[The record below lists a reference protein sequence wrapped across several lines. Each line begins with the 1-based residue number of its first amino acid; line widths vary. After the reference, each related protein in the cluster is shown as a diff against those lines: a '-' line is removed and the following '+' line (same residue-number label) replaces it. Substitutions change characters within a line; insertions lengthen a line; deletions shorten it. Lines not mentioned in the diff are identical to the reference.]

1 MLFLLFFSRN
11 YCRRASLCNGEFSR
25 GYNFCDSLVRSAP
38 LSPLFFSRFLSP
50 RVLASLVQS
59 YCTSSSRTGC
69 STPRCYPC
77 TCLWICV
84 SGAHRR
90 RIVSDSSRFRL
101 VRRCC
106 FYCLTRVRWHPR
118 RLFFSSTETASVD
131 LASCFF
137 CVPGTPFFSCLLS
150 TFFPLVSLCFFRPL
164 LFVALVLCS
173 SCGAESSCVGS
184 RNFTAP

>member
-131 LASCFF
+131 LASCFLCAWYPF
-137 CVPGTPFFSCLLS
+137 FLLSFVNLLSSCLIVFFSTPFVCCFGSLFLLWGRA
-150 TFFPLVSLCFFRPL
+150 F
-164 LFVALVLCS
+164 
-173 SCGAESSCVGS
+173 
-184 RNFTAP
+184 